1 MHGFALQKT
10 HFKQKILNIIKLK
23 INFIYFCI
31 IKRNIIMKKLPI
43 ICPSCEADLKVS
55 SLSCTNCNTS
65 ITGDFDLPRLMRLSQ
80 EEQDFILEFVLS
92 GGSLKAMAKQ
102 MNKSYPTV
110 RNFLD
115 QIIHNLQQTES

>member
-1 MHGFALQKT
+1 M
-10 HFKQKILNIIKLK
+10 
-23 INFIYFCI
+23 
-31 IKRNIIMKKLPI
+31 MKKLPI

-55 SLSCTNCNTS
+55 SLACTNCDTS
-65 ITGDFDLPRLMRLSQ
+65 ISGNFDLPRLLRLSQ
-80 EEQDFILEFVLS
+80 EEQDFILDFVLS

-115 QIIHNLQQTES
+115 QIIENLQSTEL